1 MVKFSLYGGEDIS
14 PVYFILTVIGYILYN
29 KGRIIIGRDIVPVKG
44 QVYVKEFI
52 EHYRERLVHMWET
65 QEFEVLPAIR

>member
-1 MVKFSLYGGEDIS
+1 MSRSQNGGEDIS